1 MCDGLVSLCR
11 EILKLKKEIEDRLQT
26 DKQFTEMAATTEMQV
41 RSVLPCTADFANFQY
56 QEYIVKPE
64 SQPVVVVVVF
74 AYWGINWGEGGG
86 EVWMIRA
93 AFFSRWRFSSI
104 ENP

>member
-64 SQPVVVVVVF
+64 SQPVCLF
-74 AYWGINWGEGGG
+74 CCCCCFCILGDINWEEGGG
-86 EVWMIRA
+86 GGGGWKGRCG
-93 AFFSRWRFSSI
+93 
-104 ENP
+104 